1 MAQDAVPA
9 GAPSADGQAPR
20 QRRRRPGGRR
30 VDGVEGAQGAQG
42 QAAQGAGLPPS
53 GKPSSGKPSSGKPGQ
68 RDVDKRGGGRHSPPP
83 APHGDAGGSLLSRIG
98 RGLRSLVTRAPRSQH

>member
-1 MAQDAVPA
+1 
-9 GAPSADGQAPR
+9 
-20 QRRRRPGGRR
+20 

-53 GKPSSGKPSSGKPGQ
+53 GKPASGKPGQ
-68 RDVDKRGGGRHSPPP
+68 RDADKRGGGRHSPPP
-83 APHGDAGGSLLSRIG
+83 AAHGDAGGSLLTRIG